1 VLGLKFI
8 VSGVLLLVISSIF
21 MRAIGKY
28 PGPAVGAPLI
38 LTWVGGV
45 LMLLYG
51 AFAAIWL

>member
-1 VLGLKFI
+1 MGLKFI